1 MGGFWPTVDVDPPE
15 VPESIGGCVHCEK
28 DLYADRGVLT
38 DEWGD
43 VDCVGSPGGHV
54 LWEEER

>member
-38 DEWGD
+38 
-43 VDCVGSPGGHV
+43 VDILPRLKARDSN
-54 LWEEER
+54 